1 MVNRYIIP
9 LVVLFIIVYAYK
21 NKVSIYDSFIEG
33 SKDGIRTVINIIPPI
48 FGLILA
54 VNVFIESGIID
65 NLFGKN
71 SELIAMSILRPMSG
85 NASLAVLTTI
95 YNKYGVDS
103 FNGILASLIQ
113 GANDTTIYIL
123 ALYFSSIKIKKTRYA
138 LFVGLIA
145 DLCGV
150 IAAYIVVKFF
160 F

>member
-1 MVNRYIIP
+1 MNKYIIP
-9 LVVLFIIVYAYK
+9 IVVLFIVVYGYK
-21 NKVSIYDSFIEG
+21 NKVSIYDSFMEG
-33 SKDGIRTVINIIPPI
+33 AREGLHSILTIIPPL
-48 FGLILA
+48 FGLVLA
-54 VNVFIESGIID
+54 VNIFIESGIISS
-65 NLFGKN
+65 LFNDN
-71 SELIAMSILRPMSG
+71 SELVAMSILRPMSG
-85 NASLAVLTTI
+85 NASLAMLSTI

-123 ALYFSSIKIKKTRYA
+123 ALYFSSIKVKKTRYA
-138 LFVGLIA
+138 LFVGLFV

>member
-1 MVNRYIIP
+1 MNKYIIP
-9 LVVLFIIVYAYK
+9 LVVLFIVIYGYK
-21 NKVSIYDSFIEG
+21 NKVSIYDAFMEG
-33 SKDGIRTVINIIPPI
+33 AMEGLRTILKIIPPI
-48 FGLILA
+48 FGLVFA
-54 VNVFIESGIID
+54 VNVFIESDIINNIFND
-65 NLFGKN
+65 N
-71 SELIAMSILRPMSG
+71 SEIITMGILRPMSG
-85 NASLAVLTTI
+85 NASLAILSTI

-123 ALYFSSIKIKKTRYA
+123 ALYFSSIKVKKTRYA
-138 LFVGLIA
+138 LLVGLFA

>member
-1 MVNRYIIP
+1 MNKYIIP
-9 LVVLFIIVYAYK
+9 LIVLFIVIYGYK
-21 NKVSIYDSFIEG
+21 NKVSIYDAFMEG
-33 SKDGIRTVINIIPPI
+33 AMEGLRTILKIIPPI
-48 FGLILA
+48 FGLVFA
-54 VNVFIESGIID
+54 VNVFIESDIINNIFND
-65 NLFGKN
+65 N
-71 SELIAMSILRPMSG
+71 SEIITMGILRPMSG
-85 NASLAVLTTI
+85 NASLAMLSTI

-123 ALYFSSIKIKKTRYA
+123 ALYFCSIKVKKTRYA
-138 LFVGLIA
+138 LLVGLFA

>member
-1 MVNRYIIP
+1 MNKYIIP
-9 LVVLFIIVYAYK
+9 LVVLFIVIYGYK
-21 NKVSIYDSFIEG
+21 NKVSIYDAFMEG
-33 SKDGIRTVINIIPPI
+33 ATEGLRTILKIIPPI
-48 FGLILA
+48 FGLVFA
-54 VNVFIESGIID
+54 VNVFIESDIINNIFND
-65 NLFGKN
+65 N
-71 SELIAMSILRPMSG
+71 SEIITMGILRPMSG
-85 NASLAVLTTI
+85 NASLAILSTI

-123 ALYFSSIKIKKTRYA
+123 ALYFSSIKVKKTRYA
-138 LFVGLIA
+138 LLVGLFA

>member
-1 MVNRYIIP
+1 MNKYIIP
-9 LVVLFIIVYAYK
+9 LVVLFIVIYGYK
-21 NKVSIYDSFIEG
+21 NKVSIYDAFMEG
-33 SKDGIRTVINIIPPI
+33 AMEGLRTILKIIPPI
-48 FGLILA
+48 FGLVFA
-54 VNVFIESGIID
+54 VNVFIESDVINNIFND
-65 NLFGKN
+65 N
-71 SELIAMSILRPMSG
+71 SEIITMGILRPMSG
-85 NASLAVLTTI
+85 NASLAMLSTI

-123 ALYFSSIKIKKTRYA
+123 ALYFSSIKVKKTRYA
-138 LFVGLIA
+138 LLVGLFA

>member
-1 MVNRYIIP
+1 MNKYIIP
-9 LVVLFIIVYAYK
+9 IVVLFIIVYGYK
-21 NKVSIYDSFIEG
+21 NKVSIYDSFMEG
-33 SKDGIRTVINIIPPI
+33 AREGLYTIITIIPPI
-48 FGLILA
+48 FGLVLA
-54 VNVFIESGIID
+54 VNIFIESGIISS
-65 NLFGKN
+65 LFNDN

-85 NASLAVLTTI
+85 NASLAMLSTI

-123 ALYFSSIKIKKTRYA
+123 ALYFSSIKVKKTRYA
-138 LFVGLIA
+138 FFVGLFA

>member
-1 MVNRYIIP
+1 LNKYIIP
-9 LVVLFIIVYAYK
+9 LVVLFIVIYGYK
-21 NKVSIYDSFIEG
+21 NKVSIYDAFMEG
-33 SKDGIRTVINIIPPI
+33 AMEGLRTILKIIPPI
-48 FGLILA
+48 FGLVFA
-54 VNVFIESGIID
+54 VNVFIESDIINNIFND
-65 NLFGKN
+65 N
-71 SELIAMSILRPMSG
+71 SEIITMGILRPMSG
-85 NASLAVLTTI
+85 NASLAMLSTI

-123 ALYFSSIKIKKTRYA
+123 ALYFSSIKVKKTRYA
-138 LFVGLIA
+138 LLVGLFA

>member
-1 MVNRYIIP
+1 MNKYIIP
-9 LVVLFIIVYAYK
+9 LVVLFIVIYGYK
-21 NKVSIYDSFIEG
+21 NKVSIYDAFMEG
-33 SKDGIRTVINIIPPI
+33 AMEGLRTILKIIPPI
-48 FGLILA
+48 FGLVFA
-54 VNVFIESGIID
+54 VNVFIESDIINNIFND
-65 NLFGKN
+65 N
-71 SELIAMSILRPMSG
+71 SEIITMGILRPMSG
-85 NASLAVLTTI
+85 NASLAMLSTI

-123 ALYFSSIKIKKTRYA
+123 ALYFSSIKVKKTRYA
-138 LFVGLIA
+138 LLIGLVA